1 MLIEPNQAYCIAIAG
16 GVHRWKY
23 HLIQIT
29 AYNGLEPKRLL
40 SLTRSDD
47 IYTTKSLDGSIWPR
61 TVLQGW
67 AHAQGETARE
77 YHRPLTGHMR
87 QMLIEI
93 KGIAWVEETDLAHLR
108 KKQKEERERLERKQ
122 KQEAYNAKLD
132 SALDDLLKDWRN
144 TSIECLNGY

>member
-1 MLIEPNQAYCIAIAG
+1 M
-16 GVHRWKY
+16 
-23 HLIQIT
+23 IQIT

-61 TVLQGW
+61 TVLKVGLTPKVRPQGNI
-67 AHAQGETARE
+67 G
-77 YHRPLTGHMR
+77 PLTGHMR

-132 SALDDLLKDWRN
+132 SALDDLLKD
-144 TSIECLNGY
+144 